1 MRKSLKAFAALTVIV
16 ATSGCT
22 PMDDALVA
30 IFGRS
35 MRDQATF
42 DPYEDPLPPAEG
54 AVSFSS
60 GNFYAEFGSANIAG
74 PEQNDILI
82 PDFTSAET
90 VQSNNPIWESFE
102 NPLPATPEVLERG
115 EMLYNRNCS
124 VCHGVDCYGANANIA
139 SVHPTLLA
147 FNLADGNAVGQSDA
161 YIYGMIRVGR
171 GLMPSYGHAVAHWD
185 RWAIVNYVRQ
195 LQANAAG
202 GDE

>member
-1 MRKSLKAFAALTVIV
+1 MRKAFKALAVLMVMAPAA
-16 ATSGCT
+16 CT
-22 PMDDALVA
+22 PMDDAMVA

-35 MRDQATF
+35 MRDQASF
-42 DPYEDPLPPAEG
+42 DPYENPLPPAEG

-60 GNFYAEFGSANIAG
+60 GNFYADFGSANIAG
-74 PEQNDILI
+74 PEENDILI
-82 PDFTSAET
+82 PDFTMAQTSQPA
-90 VQSNNPIWESFE
+90 NPIWESFE
-102 NPLPATPEVLERG
+102 NPLEATPDVLARG
-115 EMLYNRNCS
+115 EMMYNRNCA
-124 VCHGVDCYGANANIA
+124 VCHGADGYGANASIA

-147 FNLADGNAVGQSDA
+147 FNLADGAAVDHTDA

-171 GLMPSYGHAVAHWD
+171 GLMPSYGHAVTHWD